1 MTVESY
7 PVRQTFLQLA
17 GHKRD
22 RVLRAAM
29 REFAD
34 HGFERANLDR
44 IARAAR
50 IPKGSLYQYFDH
62 KRACFD
68 AVVQHAFGIAYAE
81 LVALL
86 RRNAG
91 DVFDAFRRALLFPVA
106 LRRRHPL
113 IADLYFRVGFLEP
126 GELQSAITDR
136 NSLFQDDW
144 FARGIAAGSLRP
156 DLDRAA
162 AGFLLD
168 AVANRVHFLA
178 LSQAL
183 APAALRRLAAQ
194 QTGLLRLALGTQ
206 ARITKRTP

>member
-1 MTVESY
+1 MTVESHH
-7 PVRQTFLQLA
+7 VRQTFLQLA
-17 GHKRD
+17 DHKRE
-22 RVLRAAM
+22 RVRRAAL

-34 HGFERANLDR
+34 HGFARANLDR
-44 IARAAR
+44 IARLAQ
-50 IPKGSLYQYFDH
+50 IPKGSLYQYFDN

-86 RRNAG
+86 RRNG
-91 DVFDAFRRALLFPVA
+91 DVFDAFRRALLFPIA

-144 FARGIAAGSLRP
+144 FERGMAAGALRA

-178 LSQAL
+178 LSQTVP
-183 APAALRRLAAQ
+183 PAALRRLAAQ
-194 QTGLLRLALGTQ
+194 QTELLRLALGTQ
-206 ARITKRTP
+206 GRIKRRQP